1 METALEIL
9 QGLWL
14 NFQHGQLPDLG
25 TWNYMLVA
33 FFMLFQGR
41 MSAVFGGVAAATG
54 YLNLLPIILVALL
67 ARLFVDLFW
76 YNVGSTGQINRIG
89 HRFGFY
95 RSIAGHVEEGV
106 QLQPRRF
113 ILIAKLSNGL
123 SLPAVIAAGNARI
136 PYRRWLPASFMGE
149 FLWTLPLLLLGYF
162 ATDKLAELEG
172 GISYLTIGF
181 TTVFLLF
188 FLFTYLRSKRA
199 STLLDPR

>member
-1 METALEIL
+1 METVLEIL

-14 NFQHGQLPDLG
+14 DFQQGQLPDLG

-41 MSAVFGGVAAATG
+41 MSAVFGGVAAAAG

-67 ARLFVDLFW
+67 ARLIVDLFW
-76 YNVGSTGQINRIG
+76 YNVGSTGQIDRIG

-106 QLQPRRF
+106 QMQPRRF

-123 SLPAVIAAGNARI
+123 SLPAVVAAGNARV

-149 FLWTLPLLLLGYF
+149 FIWTLPLLLLGYF
-162 ATDKLAELEG
+162 ATDKLAGLQG
-172 GISYLTIGF
+172 GISYLTVGF

-188 FLFTYLRSKRA
+188 FLFTYLRTKRA
-199 STLLDPR
+199 SRPLDSR

>member
-14 NFQHGQLPDLG
+14 NFQQGQLPDLG

-41 MSAVFGGVAAATG
+41 MSAVFGGVAAAAG

-67 ARLFVDLFW
+67 ARLIVDLFW
-76 YNVGSTGQINRIG
+76 YNVGSTGQIDRIG

-106 QLQPRRF
+106 QMQPQRF

-123 SLPAVIAAGNARI
+123 SLPAVVAAGNARV
-136 PYRRWLPASFMGE
+136 PYRQWLPASFMGE
-149 FLWTLPLLLLGYF
+149 FVWTLPLLLLGYF
-162 ATDKLAELEG
+162 ATDKLAGLQG
-172 GISYLTIGF
+172 GISYLTIGL
-181 TTVFLLF
+181 TTLFLLF
-188 FLFTYLRSKRA
+188 FLFTYLRTKRA
-199 STLLDPR
+199 PTSLDSR

>member
-14 NFQHGQLPDLG
+14 NFQQGQLPDLG

-41 MSAVFGGVAAATG
+41 MSAVFGGVAAAAG

-67 ARLFVDLFW
+67 ARLIVDLFW
-76 YNVGSTGQINRIG
+76 YHVGSTGQIDRIG

-106 QLQPRRF
+106 QLQPQRF

-123 SLPAVIAAGNARI
+123 SLPAVVAAGNARV
-136 PYRRWLPASFMGE
+136 PYRLWLPASFMGE
-149 FLWTLPLLLLGYF
+149 FVWTLPLLLLGYF
-162 ATDKLAELEG
+162 ATDKLAGLQG
-172 GISYLTIGF
+172 GISYLTIGL
-181 TTVFLLF
+181 TTLFLLF
-188 FLFTYLRSKRA
+188 FLFTYLRTKRA
-199 STLLDPR
+199 STSLDSR

>member
-14 NFQHGQLPDLG
+14 DFQQGQLPDLG

-41 MSAVFGGVAAATG
+41 MSAVFGGVAAAAG

-67 ARLFVDLFW
+67 ARLIVDLFW
-76 YNVGSTGQINRIG
+76 YNVGSTGQIDRLG

-106 QLQPRRF
+106 QMQPRRF

-123 SLPAVIAAGNARI
+123 SLPAVVAAGNARV
-136 PYRRWLPASFMGE
+136 PYRSWLPASFMGE
-149 FLWTLPLLLLGYF
+149 FIWTLPLLLLGYF
-162 ATDKLAELEG
+162 ATDKLAGLQG
-172 GISYLTIGF
+172 GISYLTVGF

-188 FLFTYLRSKRA
+188 FLFTYLRTKRA
-199 STLLDPR
+199 SSSLDSR

>member
-1 METALEIL
+1 METVLEIL

-14 NFQHGQLPDLG
+14 DFQQGQLPDLG

-41 MSAVFGGVAAATG
+41 MSAVFGGVAAAAG

-76 YNVGSTGQINRIG
+76 YNVGSTGQIDRIG

-106 QLQPRRF
+106 QMQPRRF

-123 SLPAVIAAGNARI
+123 SLPAVVAAGNARV

-149 FLWTLPLLLLGYF
+149 FIWTLPLLLLGYF
-162 ATDKLAELEG
+162 ATDKLAGLQG
-172 GISYLTIGF
+172 GISYLTVGF

-188 FLFTYLRSKRA
+188 FLFTYLRTKR
-199 STLLDPR
+199 SSRPLDSR

>member
-1 METALEIL
+1 METLLEIL
-9 QGLWL
+9 QGFWL

-41 MSAVFGGVAAATG
+41 MSAVFGGVAAAAG

-67 ARLFVDLFW
+67 ARLIVDLFW

-95 RSIAGHVEEGV
+95 RTIAGHVEEGV

-123 SLPAVIAAGNARI
+123 SLPAVVAAGNARV
-136 PYRRWLPASFMGE
+136 PYRHWLPASFMGE

-162 ATDKLAELEG
+162 ATDSLAGLEG
-172 GISYLTIGF
+172 GISYLTVGF
-181 TTVFLLF
+181 TMVFLLF

-199 STLLDPR
+199 SASPVS